1 MGDKGVCVCV
11 EYSTCSSLE
20 HWSTLKHIELLKMI
34 GFNAIRKKET
44 KNDASQLIIV
54 VDEQVIFV
62 DVQT

>member
-1 MGDKGVCVCV
+1 
-11 EYSTCSSLE
+11 
-20 HWSTLKHIELLKMI
+20 MI